1 MQVGAD
7 KGQIINDFDNMNIYF
22 FGDMM
27 QPGGNDEPL
36 KNAIIKRNN
45 NNDKCYQVNGWEQ
58 TFSLLK
64 AMNDS

>member
-1 MQVGAD
+1 
-7 KGQIINDFDNMNIYF
+7 MNIYF

-45 NNDKCYQVNGWEQ
+45 SNDKCYQVNGWEQ

>member
-7 KGQIINDFDNMNIYF
+7 KRQILKDFADKDVKF

-27 QPGGNDEPL
+27 QPGGNDAPL
-36 KNAIIKRNN
+36 KDAIIARNN
-45 NNDKCYQVNGWEQ
+45 ESDKCYQVNGWEQ

-64 AMNDS
+64 EMVK